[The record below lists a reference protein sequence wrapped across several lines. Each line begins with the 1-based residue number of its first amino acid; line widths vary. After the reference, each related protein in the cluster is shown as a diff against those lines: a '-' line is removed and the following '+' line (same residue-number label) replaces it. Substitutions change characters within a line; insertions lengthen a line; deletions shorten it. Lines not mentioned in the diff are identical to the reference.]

1 MATDSD
7 RSQKESNTTIKII
20 VFLIICYVVW
30 TVYKGLK
37 YRHAKYR
44 KRQYFKSYIKKSTV
58 LKQRHKCAI
67 CKKRA
72 DVWDYDHIDGN
83 RSNNH
88 ARNCQA
94 LCPNCHAKKTRGL
107 LEQWKNHMSIA
118 IYASLACRAQ
128 YHYRVLFMSGTAHDN
143 HFISPCCSFLKCF

>member
-1 MATDSD
+1 MISIVLLASNVAILHFAYSQENATSSTTTHSD
-7 RSQKESNTTIKII
+7 QSQKESNTTIKIT

-30 TVYKGLK
+30 TVYKRLK

-44 KRQYFKSYIKKSTV
+44 KRQYFKAYIKQSTI
-58 LKQRHKCAI
+58 LKQRYKCAI

-72 DVWDYDHIDGN
+72 GVWDYDHIDGN

-94 LCPNCHAKKTRGL
+94 LCPNCHAKKTRG
-107 LEQWKNHMSIA
+107 I
-118 IYASLACRAQ
+118 
-128 YHYRVLFMSGTAHDN
+128 
-143 HFISPCCSFLKCF
+143 LKQ